1 MTTHWPLGC
10 DAADPRRI
18 ATCRAAT
25 FRAATFRA
33 ATSRAA
39 TFRAATLGHVVMLAP
54 EGNEFC
60 VA

>member
-25 FRAATFRA
+25 CRA

-39 TFRAATLGHVVMLAP
+39 TFRAAALGHVVMLAP